1 MLALLLGVAAA
12 SLRVRPPLLPSKTFR
27 GYFFFRQIFGKF
39 AAKFLR
45 ILCKFSQNFL
55 KDSNLGIT
63 HCKIVEI
70 VRNSGKDPLK
80 FEENLQNL
88 LSSVK
93 IRKNSPNFA
102 KNCAKA

>member
-1 MLALLLGVAAA
+1 M
-12 SLRVRPPLLPSKTFR
+12 
-27 GYFFFRQIFGKF
+27 
-39 AAKFLR
+39 R

-63 HCKIVEI
+63 NCKIVEI

-102 KNCAKA
+102 KKNVRRLEKSQKSGMVQRKKCRA